1 MPRPSLFS
9 ESSEND
15 RAALAGYRAPRYAA
29 PFPVVLGPH
38 HAHAEAAALRW
49 AHAFGLDRTPA
60 AAQRLADMG
69 CGMFSA
75 LYCPRADRDGAV
87 LMAQWI
93 IWLFLWDDVFD
104 DGPLGRDP
112 AAFEAALAQV
122 DRALAGPPGRA
133 VAEPALPI
141 ARALADLWGTFHARA
156 PETARRRFPASVR
169 VYLRAMADE
178 TANRAAERIPD
189 LDSYLRLRRVNGATR
204 SSIDMMEGLQGAEVP
219 DSLRYGLYGELRAF
233 ASEVWLWSNDTF
245 TVRKDLHYRNP
256 HNLVLVLREA
266 RGLSLDDAVE
276 QAGHMVEQR
285 LRDFVRVAERLR
297 ELVDLPADPHSRAKD
312 AVLRGVRVLE
322 EAISG
327 YFRWQENTLRY
338 RRTTS
343 FLVPGST

>member
-1 MPRPSLFS
+1 MSRPPLFS
-9 ESSEND
+9 ESFEND
-15 RAALAGYRAPRYAA
+15 RAALAAYRVPRYSV

-38 HAHAEAAALRW
+38 HAYAEAAALRW

-93 IWLFLWDDVFD
+93 IWLFLWDDLFD

-112 AAFEAALAQV
+112 AAFRTAVAQV
-122 DRALAGPPGRA
+122 DRALEPPGRA
-133 VAEPALPI
+133 GEGPTLPL

-156 PETARRRFPASVR
+156 TGTARRRFPESVR
-169 VYLRAMADE
+169 LYLQAMADE

-219 DSLRYGLYGELRAF
+219 DALRHGLYGELRAF
-233 ASEVWLWSNDTF
+233 ASEVWLWSNDTY

-266 RGLSLDDAVE
+266 RGLTLGEAVE

-297 ELVDLPADPHSRAKD
+297 GLVDRPADPHSMAKD
-312 AVLRGVRVLE
+312 DILRGVRVLE

-327 YFRWQENTLRY
+327 YFRWQEDTLRY

-343 FLVPGST
+343 FLAP